1 LLPKNRW
8 HAAAVERSRAFKI
21 LTWWEVQRC
30 TAIKQIMVHSDV
42 AEEFVA
48 KFTAKV
54 GSLKLGLPWE
64 AGVDLTPL
72 AEPSKPHYLSQ
83 LCQVNYQDQIW
94 TKKQRKSYCRAKA
107 EGPKTSTATAQ
118 SE

>member
-1 LLPKNRW
+1 M
-8 HAAAVERSRAFKI
+8 ERSRAFKI

-54 GSLKLGLPWE
+54 GGLKLGLPWE

-83 LCQVNYQDQIW
+83 LCQVTIR
-94 TKKQRKSYCRAKA
+94 TKFGLRSRERATVEQKLR
-107 EGPKTSTATAQ
+107 AQ
-118 SE
+118 SERQAQQLLKVSEKHSNSSVA